1 MIEDLKNFTRH
12 SDKLISSGMPTLQQ
26 VSSLAEHGVQVVINL
41 ATSESEGWIADE
53 KELVEAQGVIYHNIE
68 VDWENPTADD
78 LNKFMNI
85 MDQHKHQKILVH
97 CGANYRATGFIALYR
112 INRLGWAQENAF
124 KDIQKIWDPAEYPI
138 WQEFIE
144 KSLRAQS

>member
-1 MIEDLKNFTRH
+1 MIEDLKNFARH
-12 SDKLISSGMPTLQQ
+12 SEKLISSGMPTLQQ
-26 VSSLAEHGVQVVINL
+26 ISSLAEYGVQVVINL
-41 ATSESEGWIADE
+41 ATSESEGWIRDE
-53 KELVEAQGVIYHNIE
+53 KELVQAQGIVYYNIP

-78 LNKFMNI
+78 LNRFMNI
-85 MDQHKHQKILVH
+85 LDQHKHQKILVH

-124 KDIQKIWDPAEYPI
+124 KDIQNIWDPAEYPI

>member
-1 MIEDLKNFTRH
+1 MIEDLKNFARH

-26 VSSLAEHGVQVVINL
+26 ISSLAEYGVQVVINL
-41 ATSESEGWIADE
+41 ATSESQSWIRDE
-53 KELVEAQGVIYHNIE
+53 KELVEAHGIVYYNIA

-78 LNKFMNI
+78 LNRFMNI
-85 MDQHKHQKILVH
+85 MDQHKHLKILVH

-138 WQEFIE
+138 WEEFIE

>member
-26 VSSLAEHGVQVVINL
+26 ISSLAEYGLQVVVNL
-41 ATSESEGWIADE
+41 ADSESEGWIADE
-53 KELVEAQGVIYHNIE
+53 KELVEAQGIVYYNIP

-78 LNKFMNI
+78 LNRFMNI

-97 CGANYRATGFIALYR
+97 CNANYRATGFIALYR

-124 KDIQKIWDPAEYPI
+124 KDLQKIWDPAEYPI
-138 WQEFIE
+138 WQNFIE